1 MKNFCISITFELI
14 ASKATLPFNT
24 TNYQNFRI
32 GSRFK
37 NLIDNLFT
45 YCNVNIYSTF
55 ICTFIIKFVFR
66 SRKISKMKRTMSK
79 ILLGCMVFIS
89 LGSQSCDGKSNNR
102 QSDVE
107 QNVET
112 RNGKTWLDLNSHLVT
127 SAYSFVPLIQILIFS
142 TSEGCKPKDS
152 DACLQASP
160 AWSRSYTCSNSI
172 RYCFSYVKDMRRCC
186 PESCGVG
193 TGVFTEDECN
203 AVDGPGVC
211 TYPNEAQCPN
221 TSAKREYPN
230 VP

>member
-1 MKNFCISITFELI
+1 
-14 ASKATLPFNT
+14 
-24 TNYQNFRI
+24 
-32 GSRFK
+32 
-37 NLIDNLFT
+37 
-45 YCNVNIYSTF
+45 
-55 ICTFIIKFVFR
+55 
-66 SRKISKMKRTMSK
+66 MSM

-89 LGSQSCDGKSNNR
+89 LESQFCDGKSNNR
-102 QSDVE
+102 QPDVE
-107 QNVET
+107 QYVET
-112 RNGKTWLDLNSHLVT
+112 RNGKIWWHWKSYLISSYYISESMSHWFK
-127 SAYSFVPLIQILIFS
+127 YWFFS

-160 AWSRSYTCSNSI
+160 AWSTSYTCSNSI

-221 TSAKREYPN
+221 TSAKRKYPN